1 MGIPVI
7 PARREIPESREIP
20 GREKFEAMR
29 EGGNGN
35 FPLNITDAD
44 ADGINLQ
51 GTSMTISKLL
61 LQCAPALSSLNK
73 PKDCDHCTISRAIST
88 KIDSRNA
95 PPY

>member
-1 MGIPVI
+1 MI
-7 PARREIPESREIP
+7 PARREIPEAREIPESREFP

-61 LQCAPALSSLNK
+61 LQ
-73 PKDCDHCTISRAIST
+73 
-88 KIDSRNA
+88 
-95 PPY
+95 